1 MDRGRLRH
9 SAITSGEKSSA
20 FYSVAEK
27 YAAILARDGV
37 KLIVLP
43 SAGAVENLQRLND
56 PMFKVDI
63 GFVQAGLARGQNIEK
78 LISSTNVNHS

>member
-1 MDRGRLRH
+1 
-9 SAITSGEKSSA
+9 
-20 FYSVAEK
+20 
-27 YAAILARDGV
+27 V